1 MPSTHT
7 AQPKEAD
14 EMDVR
19 TLCLG
24 ILTKH
29 DATGYEIKKILETK
43 YSHFFDASY
52 GSIYPALNKLTKEGL
67 ISRVTTPQ
75 SGRPDKKVYSI
86 TSSGRMAFLDA
97 LQKLPGPDRVRSE
110 FLAVLAFAELLPA
123 RHLSVLL
130 DQRIAQYETLISELF
145 DCEGEPMTES
155 ERFVCGYGAA
165 VYRTIINYL
174 RDNRHMVEGA
184 ALLAETRAA
193 E

>member
-1 MPSTHT
+1 
-7 AQPKEAD
+7 
-14 EMDVR
+14 MDVR

-24 ILTKH
+24 ILTKG

-52 GSIYPALNKLTKEGL
+52 GSIYPALNKLTKDGA

-75 SGRPDKKVYSI
+75 NGRPDKKVYSI
-86 TSSGRMAFLDA
+86 TAAGRMAFLDA
-97 LQKLPGPDRVRSE
+97 LQKAPGPDKVRSE

-123 RHLSVLL
+123 RHLSMLL
-130 DQRIAQYETLISELF
+130 DQRIAQYETLITELF
-145 DCEGEPMTES
+145 HCDSEPMSES
-155 ERFVCGYGAA
+155 ERFVCGYGAT
-165 VYRTIINYL
+165 VYKAMITYL

>member
-1 MPSTHT
+1 
-7 AQPKEAD
+7 
-14 EMDVR
+14 MDVR

-24 ILTKH
+24 ILTKS
-29 DATGYEIKKILETK
+29 DATGYEIKKILETT

-52 GSIYPALNKLTKEGL
+52 GSIYPALNKLTREGL
-67 ISRVTTPQ
+67 ISRVTMPQ

-86 TSSGRMAFLDA
+86 TASGRMAFLDA

-110 FLAVLAFAELLPA
+110 FLAILSFAELLPA
-123 RHLSVLL
+123 RHLSLLL
-130 DQRIAQYETLISELF
+130 DQRIAHYESLITEMFNCEDKTL
-145 DCEGEPMTES
+145 TES

-165 VYRTIINYL
+165 VYKSVINYL
-174 RDNRHMVEGA
+174 RDNRHIVEGA